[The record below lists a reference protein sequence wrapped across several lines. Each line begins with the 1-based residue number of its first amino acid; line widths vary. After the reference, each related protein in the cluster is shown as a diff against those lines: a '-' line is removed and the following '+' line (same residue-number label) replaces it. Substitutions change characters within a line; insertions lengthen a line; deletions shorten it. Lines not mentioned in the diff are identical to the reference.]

1 MNNLINLKNKNIII
15 NYIIIF
21 LLINIKEC
29 LSRIKITGI
38 KIINSLIYN
47 QVIIQKK
54 SFNIINTMKLIL

>member
-1 MNNLINLKNKNIII
+1 MNNLINLKHKNIII

-29 LSRIKITGI
+29 QSRIKITGI

-47 QVIIQKK
+47 QVLIQKK